1 MPRPACYRV
10 ASASRF
16 SGNLCIIGYGQYP
29 GATRQSRSESN
40 LFQFKRT
47 KVQFIIVTV
56 LLVGCATGGDLVPIG
71 ENAWRVTTV
80 DTSDAEAERVGVL
93 QADRFCAKL
102 GMAPV
107 VSVPR
112 TYNDMP
118 TRHVSTLE
126 FQCTAR
132 GNSPEAQAEA
142 RMLGYRRDCAVAG
155 FALGSPENLKCA
167 ADIAAKA
174 SPKSAPAR

>member
-1 MPRPACYRV
+1 MPRI
-10 ASASRF
+10 
-16 SGNLCIIGYGQYP
+16 N
-29 GATRQSRSESN
+29 
-40 LFQFKRT
+40 
-47 KVQFIIVTV
+47 V
-56 LLVGCATGGDLVPIG
+56 LPILLSLQLAGCAAGGDLVPIG

-102 GMAPV
+102 GMVPV

-142 RMLGYRRDCAVAG
+142 RTLGYRRDCAVAG

-167 ADIAAKA
+167 ADVAAKA
-174 SPKSAPAR
+174 SPQAAPAR